1 MAEQVFTSVLDD
13 FRKDTAWLEKNYE
26 ELKKKYPE
34 EYVAVYQEGVVDH
47 DPDLDR
53 LLQRLEKKYPGKSN
67 RVAVE
72 YVTTKRIEMV
82 LCA

>member
-1 MAEQVFTSVLDD
+1 MGEQVLTSVLDD
-13 FRKDTAWLEKNYE
+13 FRKDTAWLEKNYA

-53 LLQRLEKKYPGKSN
+53 LLQRLERKYPGESN

-72 YVTTKRIEMV
+72 YVTPKRIEMV